1 MVRERHKIEGKFKG
15 INVNVAQTGLLQTH
29 SQVVRKERKVL
40 KGKNINNIMKRLS
53 NSLESATRIKINQIL
68 INLGWDI
75 NESSKCCNVF
85 TERPKTTEQKQKL
98 KGKFPDYV
106 LYNSNS
112 DEPIAIIETKRS
124 GESLKKALQQ
134 AINLYAKPLNVK
146 IIFVTDGTIIE
157 TYDTRSN
164 TNLTIDDQ
172 IVTDFLS
179 EKQIL
184 RFLEEGSKLYTP
196 EKITYTKRELIKI
209 FSEANDLL
217 RKEGIREGIERFT
230 EFSNLLFLKLIS
242 EIEEDREKNGE
253 DRILEKKYCW
263 ESFYKLDAERMLEYI
278 NNIILPRLVNKYNH
292 SGEVFQKELL
302 IKSPQILKAIVDKL
316 SKLKLLDTD
325 SDIKGDA
332 FEYFLKNSVSVGTD
346 LGEYFTPR
354 HIVKLMVEL
363 TDPKLQDKVYDPCC
377 GTGGFLIEAFRH
389 IKRKCKQTKEN
400 LKFLKEKTIYG
411 GEITGT
417 AKIAKMNMIIIGDGH
432 TNIKQMD
439 SLSEPINKD
448 YDVVLTNFPFS
459 QKTDYS
465 NLYGFNSEDANPV
478 FLKHI
483 IDALVNEGIG
493 GVVVPEGLLFDENS
507 EYIKIRKHLLEKC
520 EVIAVIKLH
529 EFVFKPYTGQPTSIL
544 IFRKGKQ
551 TEKVWFFDVQE
562 EGFKKTGS
570 KLGRTPIKE
579 NDLVLLRQLW
589 KDKEKSNHSFSV
601 DFSKIKKEKYK
612 LSMDKYRKNGKKTT
626 DFVKLGD
633 ICDIQIGRTPSRK
646 NMSYWNGDKL
656 WVKISDMNKPIIN
669 DTSEKITEKGVIEAK
684 AKPLSKGTLLFS
696 FKLSIGKVA
705 IAGKEL
711 YTNEAIAGIIPK
723 DKNKVS
729 TKYLYY
735 LLPRLDFS
743 YYTQR
748 ATKGKTLNTKI
759 MQNIEIALPSLEI
772 QKKIVEEMDKIED
785 DKIKH
790 LQEVQKFQ
798 NTQNKIMSEYA

>member
-1 MVRERHKIEGKFKG
+1 MRKRICPSKMK
-15 INVNVAQTGLLQTH
+15 QT
-29 SQVVRKERKVL
+29 ERKVL
-40 KGKNINNIMKRLS
+40 KWKIPNKSMKRFTD
-53 NSLESATRIKINQIL
+53 SLESSTRIKINQIL

-75 NESSKCCNVF
+75 NEISKNCNVT
-85 TERPKTTEQKQKL
+85 TERAKTKEQKEKL

-106 LYNSNS
+106 LYKSNS
-112 DEPIAIIETKRS
+112 EEPIAIIETKRS
-124 GESLKKALQQ
+124 GESLKKALEQ
-134 AINLYAKPLNVK
+134 AINLYAKPLDVK

-157 TYDTRSN
+157 TFDIRTNSN
-164 TNLTIDDQ
+164 LSIDEQ
-172 IVTDFLS
+172 IVTDFLP

-184 RFLEEGSKLYTP
+184 KFLEEGSKIYTP
-196 EKITYTKRELIKI
+196 EKITHTKRELIKI

-242 EIEEDREKNGE
+242 EIEEDRENNGE
-253 DRILEKKYCW
+253 ERILEKKYCW

-278 NNIILPRLVNKYNH
+278 NSIILPRLVNKYNH
-292 SGEVFQKELL
+292 TGEVFQKELL
-302 IKSPQILKAIVDKL
+302 IKNPKILKSIVDKL

-354 HIVKLMVEL
+354 HIVKLIVEL
-363 TDPKLQDKVYDPCC
+363 TDPKFQDKVYDPAC
-377 GTGGFLIEAFRH
+377 GTAGFLIEAFRH

-400 LKFLKEKTIYG
+400 LEFLKEKTIYG
-411 GEITGT
+411 REITGT
-417 AKIAKMNMIIIGDGH
+417 AKISKMNMIIIGDGH
-432 TNIKQMD
+432 TNIRQMD
-439 SLSEPINKD
+439 SLSEPVNKE

-465 NLYGFNSEDANPV
+465 NLYGFNSEDANPI
-478 FLKHI
+478 FLKHV
-483 IDALVNEGIG
+483 IDSLVDGGIAG
-493 GVVVPEGLLFDENS
+493 IVVPEGLLFDENS
-507 EYIKIRKHLLEKC
+507 EYIKIRKILLEKC

-551 TEKVWFFDVQE
+551 TDKIWFFNVE
-562 EGFKKTGS
+562 EDGFKKTGS
-570 KLGRTPIKE
+570 KLGRPPIKE
-579 NDLVLLRQLW
+579 NDLILLRQLW
-589 KDKEKSNHSFSV
+589 KEKEKSNHSFTIN
-601 DFSKIKKEKYK
+601 FNKIKKEKYK

-626 DFVKLGD
+626 DFIKLGE
-633 ICDIQIGRTPSRK
+633 ICNIQIGRTPSRK
-646 NMSYWNGDKL
+646 NMSYWNGDKI

-669 DTSEKITEKGVIEAK
+669 ETSEKITERGVKESK
-684 AKPLSKGTLLFS
+684 AKLMKRGTLLFS
-696 FKLSIGKVA
+696 FKLTIGKVA
-705 IAGKEL
+705 IAGQDL
-711 YTNEAIAGIIPK
+711 YMNEAIAGIIPK
-723 DKNKVS
+723 DKRVI

-748 ATKGKTLNTKI
+748 ATKGKTLNTEIIK
-759 MQNIEIALPSLEI
+759 NIEIALPSLEI
-772 QKKIVEEMDKIED
+772 QKQIIEEMDKIES

-790 LQEVQKFQ
+790 LQEVEKYQTNQ
-798 NTQNKIMSEYA
+798 DKIMSGYV